1 MYKKRGFII
10 RLVAGIVL
18 AATLLSG
25 CTGAGNGRR
34 GNSGSGES
42 TESSG
47 GRSNTENQK
56 KRDRYGELEAIH
68 YSPGYGDMVGEY
80 HSETVRRDENGDVVY
95 VIKDR
100 ESFNES
106 AVTRTY
112 AMPEDALTRLE
123 DIIREYDLT
132 DLENRRM
139 SERLVTDY
147 SPWSYQFVFEKDN
160 VRLTEFRRY
169 KKKDLEHLKE
179 LMDTAHAMRGE
190 LISTEREGDD
200 TVSAPD
206 TEQILKAYA
215 DILRETAGME
225 DLSEEASFAMG
236 YIDDDGIPEL
246 LVAENSGQA
255 DGIHVYAF
263 KDGSVIDCGYF
274 GHYGGFMRYLPR
286 EGLISTYYM
295 WMGVEAESYATLK
308 NGEVEWT
315 RSIARREV
323 YHPEND
329 SYDYTYT
336 IDKEEVTLEAYE
348 RALDAYADRQD
359 DYVFPEISRMMPLG
373 EAADYQEALRPF
385 LEEDYLYR
393 LLAGDDEAGG
403 TQDEEDIAEQN
414 FRYSHGGYSRE
425 EFIAY
430 VYGTMWAK
438 NGDENSAIVDLWEDG
453 TFIAVEGMG
462 GVVEATGTYEFRAD
476 LYGPHRPFLFT
487 MYREDG
493 SVFTEFELVYS
504 HNLEGEIVLFFGD
517 NIYRRIY

>member
-1 MYKKRGFII
+1 MYKKRGLTI

-18 AATLLSG
+18 VAALLSG
-25 CTGAGNGRR
+25 CTGTGNGGR
-34 GNSGSGES
+34 GNGGGGES

-47 GRSNTENQK
+47 GGNDAGNKK

-68 YSPGYGDMVGEY
+68 YSPGYGDMDGEY

-100 ESFNES
+100 ESFNEP

-112 AMPEDALTRLE
+112 DMPEDALTRLE

-132 DLENRRM
+132 DLENRRK

-190 LISTEREGDD
+190 LISTE
-200 TVSAPD
+200 
-206 TEQILKAYA
+206 
-215 DILRETAGME
+215 
-225 DLSEEASFAMG
+225 
-236 YIDDDGIPEL
+236 
-246 LVAENSGQA
+246 
-255 DGIHVYAF
+255 
-263 KDGSVIDCGYF
+263 
-274 GHYGGFMRYLPR
+274 
-286 EGLISTYYM
+286 
-295 WMGVEAESYATLK
+295 
-308 NGEVEWT
+308 
-315 RSIARREV
+315 
-323 YHPEND
+323 
-329 SYDYTYT
+329 
-336 IDKEEVTLEAYE
+336 KE
-348 RALDAYADRQD
+348 
-359 DYVFPEISRMMPLG
+359 
-373 EAADYQEALRPF
+373 
-385 LEEDYLYR
+385 
-393 LLAGDDEAGG
+393 GDDEAGG